1 MVATP
6 SGDWR
11 LAVDIGGTFTDLVLV
26 NGPGTVQRIGK
37 VLTTPKDPAA
47 GVMDGARRVL
57 AQAGVALG
65 DLRYVIH
72 GTTLITN
79 ALIERKGARVALVTT
94 AGHEDA
100 LAIGRET
107 RYDTYDLS
115 IEKPAPLVP
124 APLRRGVS
132 ARMLPDGT
140 VLAPVDPREVTAT
153 AEALVRERVEA
164 IAVSLLHSYA
174 DPAHERAVAARLA
187 QAAPGVRVTLSSD
200 VVREIREYER
210 TSTTVA
216 NAYVLGLVEE
226 YLQALLRALRTEG
239 FRGELLLMLSSGG
252 TCTVETACRVPI
264 RLAES
269 GPAGGAAAAAHYG
282 RTRGAARVLS
292 FDMGGTTAKVCFV
305 DDGEPRIARE
315 CEVARMW
322 RFKRGSGLPV
332 IVPVI
337 ELIEIGAGGG
347 SIARVDRM
355 GLPKVGPDS
364 AGSEPGPACYGR
376 GGELPTVT
384 DANLVLG
391 YLDAGYFLGGAMT
404 LSVEAARAAI
414 EAHVAKPL
422 GVSVEAAAWGIHAL
436 VSENMANA
444 ALIHGA
450 ERGKE
455 IGEYRLYAYGGA
467 GPIHACQ
474 IAERL
479 RLAEV
484 VIPPGAGA
492 RTCFGFLTSPLAF
505 EVARSHPLRL
515 GEPDQE
521 WDVVASLLAA
531 LEAEARIP
539 LGRAGVPEA
548 EIRVDRWC
556 EMRYRGQGYEVEVA
570 LPDGPPGPAWAGL
583 VRTAFERAYRA
594 LYQHVPDGH
603 VIEAVTWRL
612 RAQSAAPDLPPLPR
626 GSTRGAARKGERPAW
641 VAAGSGFASVP
652 VYDRYA
658 LAPGDRIAGPAIVEE
673 AEATTVVTPAFD
685 ARVDDEL
692 NLVLES
698 RR

>member
-1 MVATP
+1 MP
-6 SGDWR
+6 EIRREDWR
-11 LAVDIGGTFTDLVLV
+11 LAVDIGGTFTDLVLADA
-26 NGPGTVQRIGK
+26 PGAVQLIGK
-37 VLTTPKDPAA
+37 VLTTPKDPAT
-47 GVMDGARRVL
+47 GVMDGVRRVL
-57 AQAGVALG
+57 ARAGVSLA

-79 ALIERKGARVALVTT
+79 ALIERKGARVALLTT

-100 LAIGRET
+100 LVIGRET
-107 RYDTYDLS
+107 RYETYDLS
-115 IEKPAPLVP
+115 IEKPHPLVP
-124 APLRRGVS
+124 AGLRRGVS
-132 ARMLPDGT
+132 ARMLHDGT
-140 VLAPVDPREVTAT
+140 VLRPLDPGEVAT
-153 AEALVRERVEA
+153 IARDFVRERVEA
-164 IAVSLLHSYA
+164 LAVSLLHSYTE
-174 DPAHERAVAARLA
+174 PAHERAVGDLLAAV
-187 QAAPGVRVTLSSD
+187 APGIRVTLSSD

-216 NAYVLGLVEE
+216 NAYVLGVVED
-226 YLQALLRALRTEG
+226 YLRALLRALRAEG

-282 RTRGAARVLS
+282 RTSGAGRILS
-292 FDMGGTTAKVCFV
+292 FDMGGTTAKICFV

-376 GGELPTVT
+376 GGDHPTVT
-384 DANLVLG
+384 DANLLLG
-391 YLDAGYFLGGAMT
+391 YLDPGYFLGGAMP
-404 LSVEAARAAI
+404 LSVEAARATV
-414 EAHVAKPL
+414 ETHVAKPL

-455 IGEYRLYAYGGA
+455 IRDYRLYAYGGA
-467 GPIHACQ
+467 GPLHACQ

-484 VIPPGAGA
+484 VVPPGAGA

-515 GEPDQE
+515 DDQD
-521 WDVVASLLAA
+521 WDAVASLLAA
-531 LEAEARIP
+531 LEEEARVP
-539 LGRAGVPEA
+539 LGRAGVPAA
-548 EIRVDRWC
+548 EIGVRRWC
-556 EMRYRGQGYEVEVA
+556 EMRYRGQGYEVEVS
-570 LPDGPPGPAWAGL
+570 LPDGSPGPVWAGA
-583 VRTAFERAYRA
+583 VRTAFDRAYHA
-594 LYQHVPDGH
+594 LYQHVPEGH

-612 RAQSAAPDLPPLPR
+612 RAQSAAPVLPPLIRASPR
-626 GSTRGAARKGERPAW
+626 RPARKGERPVW
-641 VAAGSGFASVP
+641 VEGRNGFESVP
-652 VYDRYA
+652 VYDRYG
-658 LAPGDRIAGPAIVEE
+658 LEPGDRIAGPAIVEE
-673 AEATTVVTPAFD
+673 VEATTLVTAAFD
-685 ARVDDEL
+685 ARVDSDL
-692 NLVLES
+692 NLVLE
-698 RR
+698 RRQ